1 LAALA
6 ACGGPS
12 GPQIGE
18 VGYVTGFFGGVV
30 ADEPRAALVGRDVLT
45 AGGRAADAA
54 IAAYF
59 TMAVTMPSAASLG
72 GGGAC
77 VMHDFFEK
85 RDEAI
90 VFLPALAR
98 GSAETGIVP
107 GNVRGLFALHARYG
121 RLPWADLLLPA
132 ELLARDGHAIS
143 RAFAR
148 DLARDAAR
156 LAGDPAAS
164 AAFAVVSG
172 RAPAEG
178 TVVRQVELAA
188 VLAALRTRGPGD
200 LYVGQLARAYA
211 DAATSAGWR
220 LTPEDMRDYVPAL
233 GAPAQET
240 DGNDMLIA
248 TPAPTGGP
256 AALAAWKAA
265 GTAPAGM
272 AAPASEAAAGVV
284 AVDRDGQMVAC
295 SFTLGRAFG
304 MARMARGLGILLP
317 APDVAGAAG
326 ALVAAMRVNVPTQR
340 GYAAMVASRTG
351 GPAAIGRLLR
361 AAERDEINLAPSI
374 SAIVA
379 GVPEGGGPRL
389 LAAQCAMGVPRVQP
403 NCAFVTDP
411 TGFGLATMADR

>member
-1 LAALA
+1 M
-6 ACGGPS
+6 
-12 GPQIGE
+12 
-18 VGYVTGFFGGVV
+18 

-77 VMHDFFEK
+77 VMHDFYEK
-85 RDEAI
+85 RDEAML
-90 VFLPALAR
+90 FLPVLAR
-98 GSAETGIVP
+98 GNAEAGVVP

-121 RLPWADLLLPA
+121 RLTWADLLLPA
-132 ELLARDGHAIS
+132 ELLARDGYAIS

-148 DLARDAAR
+148 DLAREAVR
-156 LAGDPAAS
+156 LAGDPAAG

-200 LYVGQLARAYA
+200 LYVGQLARAYVE
-211 DAATSAGWR
+211 ATTGVGWR
-220 LTPEDMRDYVPAL
+220 ITPEDMRDYVPVL
-233 GAPAQET
+233 GPPVQET
-240 DGNDMLIA
+240 DGNDMLTA

-256 AALAAWKAA
+256 AALAAWKAGGA
-265 GTAPAGM
+265 VPAAVVG
-272 AAPASEAAAGVV
+272 PASEAAAGVV

-304 MARMARGLGILLP
+304 QARMARGLGILLP
-317 APDVAGAAG
+317 GPDVVGAAG
-326 ALVAAMRVNVPTQR
+326 ALVAALRFNVPTQR
-340 GYAAMVASRTG
+340 GYAAMAASRTG
-351 GPAAIGRLLR
+351 APAAVGRLLR
-361 AAERDEINLAPSI
+361 AVDRDEINLAPSL
-374 SAIVA
+374 SAIVSGA
-379 GVPEGGGPRL
+379 PEGGGPRL